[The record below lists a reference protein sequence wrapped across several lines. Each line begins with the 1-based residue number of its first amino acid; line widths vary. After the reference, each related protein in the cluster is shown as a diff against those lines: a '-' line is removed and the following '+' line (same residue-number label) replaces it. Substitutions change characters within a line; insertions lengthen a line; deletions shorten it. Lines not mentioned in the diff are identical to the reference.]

1 MAHISEH
8 NNSSNHK
15 IHSYDQMR
23 KMIVNLGNITCENNN
38 NYKRQLISL
47 KKSLFMSI
55 VNTPEEYLPN
65 FDSKI
70 KH

>member
-1 MAHISEH
+1 
-8 NNSSNHK
+8 
-15 IHSYDQMR
+15 MR